1 MKILITSP
9 AFSKPHMEGLIE
21 AAKNAADEVVLNPY
35 GRTMMVEEL
44 KELWAG
50 AGAIIAG
57 LEPYT
62 ADVLAQA
69 PDTLKAICRFGVGYD
84 SVDLEAAKARGI
96 AVTNTPGT
104 NSDAVAD
111 LAIGMMIAIARHIPQ
126 GDKSVRDGSWKR
138 YTGLS
143 MEGKKL
149 GILGLGA
156 IGKGVARRAA
166 GFSMELC
173 AYDPYFDESFA
184 KQHNVKRAELDEI
197 FTQCDYITLHLPVLP
212 ETIGIVNR
220 ETLGKMKPTAY
231 LINAARGPLV
241 NESDLYDA
249 LKNNRIMGAALDVYS
264 EEPLKD
270 SPLFQL
276 DNIVLLPHI
285 GGNTREAAI
294 AMGRM
299 AIDSALEILSTGG
312 CRHIV
317 NR

>member
-1 MKILITSP
+1 MKLLITSP
-9 AFSKPHMEGLIE
+9 AFGQPHMTPLIE
-21 AAKNAADEVVLNPY
+21 AAKGKADEVVINPY
-35 GRTMMVEEL
+35 GRTMTIEEV
-44 KELWAG
+44 KELWEG
-50 AGAIIAG
+50 VDAIVAG

-62 ADVLAQA
+62 ADVLANA
-69 PDTLKAICRFGVGYD
+69 PSSLKAICRFGVGYD
-84 SVDLEAAKARGI
+84 SVDVAAAKAKNI

-126 GDKSVRDGSWKR
+126 GDKSVRDGSWNR

-156 IGKGVARRAA
+156 IGKNVAKRAA
-166 GFSMELC
+166 GFSMDIY
-173 AYDPYFDESFA
+173 AYDPYFD
-184 KQHNVKRAELDEI
+184 Q
-197 FTQCDYITLHLPVLP
+197 
-212 ETIGIVNR
+212 

-241 NESDLYDA
+241 NEDDLYDA

-264 EEPLKD
+264 QEPLKD

-276 DNIVLLPHI
+276 DNVVLLPHI
-285 GGNTREAAI
+285 GGNTREAAT
-294 AMGRM
+294 AMGRL
-299 AIDSALEILSTGG
+299 AIDNALAIVNGEE
-312 CRHIV
+312 CRYIV